1 MIIFAHLVPK
11 RQRTLSDSVPFAATE
26 EPRVPRDQHMFSQT
40 RKWRSCPPEQSLA
53 IAFVRNARTFHAMA
67 WPESDRSGVRSAYA
81 SAIAIELGL
90 KAYLLHR
97 GFSDDWN
104 RIHLRHD
111 LKKAL
116 RCARLAGLRELPDGL
131 AELAAVLGP
140 LYASGDL
147 RSGAVEPELTVSP
160 EAADRVISRFLDVV
174 ETAIRMEGGAG
185 P

>member
-1 MIIFAHLVPK
+1 
-11 RQRTLSDSVPFAATE
+11 
-26 EPRVPRDQHMFSQT
+26 VPRDQHMFPQT
-40 RKWRSCPPEQSLA
+40 RKWRSCSPEQSLA
-53 IAFVRNARTFHAMA
+53 VALVRNARTFHAMA
-67 WPESDRSGVRSAYA
+67 WPESDPSGVRPAYP

-111 LKKAL
+111 LKKTL
-116 RCARLAGLRELPDGL
+116 RCARLAGLRDVPDGV

-140 LYASGDL
+140 LYASGVL
-147 RSGAVEPELTVSP
+147 RSGEVEPDLPVSS
-160 EAADRVISRFLDVV
+160 EATARAISRLLAVV
-174 ETAIRMEGGAG
+174 ETAIGMEGDAG